1 MSRRAPPPM
10 GAGKGS
16 GRPPAL
22 PALLP
27 ACLPALPALLLAA
40 AILTTM
46 PRGTMQ
52 GPHEKRLLEDLLD
65 DYNVLER
72 PVANESE
79 PLEIKFGLT
88 LQQIIDVD
96 EKNQLLI
103 TNIWLSLEWTD
114 YNLRWN
120 HSEYGNVKD
129 LRITP
134 NKIWRPDVLMYN
146 SADEGFDGTYHTNV
160 VVRDS
165 GKCLYVPP
173 GIFKSTCKID
183 ITWFP
188 FDDQHCDMK
197 FGSWTYDGSQLDLI
211 LNSEEGGD
219 LSDFI
224 TNGEWY
230 LLGMP
235 GKKNVNMYA
244 CCPEPYVDV
253 TFTIQIRRRT
263 LYYFFNLIVPCVLIS
278 SMALLGFTLPPDSGE
293 KLTLGVT
300 ILLSLTVFLNMVAES
315 MPTTSDAV
323 PLIGTYFNCIMF
335 MVASSVVLTVV
346 VLNFH
351 HRTAD
356 IHEMPGW
363 VKKVFLLWLPWIL
376 CMSRPGRKITRK
388 QLLMSS
394 RMKELE
400 LKERSSKSLLAN
412 VLDIDDDFRRSH
424 GVPGVPNSAAFMR
437 TASTLEDAS
446 SGSPACPVAARDL
459 QAILRELQFIT
470 NRMKKNDEEMELIND
485 WKFAA
490 MVVDRFCL
498 IIFTVFTII
507 ATVAVLL
514 SAPHIIVQ

>member
-1 MSRRAPPPM
+1 MNRREFPLSLMATAFLIVTTLP
-10 GAGKGS
+10 GS
-16 GRPPAL
+16 Q
-22 PALLP
+22 
-27 ACLPALPALLLAA
+27 
-40 AILTTM
+40 
-46 PRGTMQ
+46 Q
-52 GPHEKRLLEDLLD
+52 GPHEKRLLNNLLGP
-65 DYNVLER
+65 YNVLER

-79 PLEIKFGLT
+79 PLEVKFGLT

-103 TNIWLSLEWTD
+103 TNIWLSLEWND

-120 HSEYGNVKD
+120 ESDYGGVKD

-134 NKIWRPDVLMYN
+134 NKLWKPDVLMYN
-146 SADEGFDGTYHTNV
+146 SADEGFDGTFQTNV
-160 VVRDS
+160 VVKHNGS
-165 GKCLYVPP
+165 CLYVPP

-197 FGSWTYDGSQLDLI
+197 FGSWTYDGNQLDLV
-211 LNSEEGGD
+211 LNSEDGGD

-235 GKKNVNMYA
+235 GKKNTIVYQ

-293 KLTLGVT
+293 KLTLG
-300 ILLSLTVFLNMVAES
+300 
-315 MPTTSDAV
+315 
-323 PLIGTYFNCIMF
+323 TYFNCIMF

-346 VLNFH
+346 VLNYH

-356 IHEMPGW
+356 IHEMPQW
-363 VKKVFLLWLPWIL
+363 IKTVFLQWLPWL
-376 CMSRPGRKITRK
+376 LGMSRPGKKITRK
-388 QLLMSS
+388 TILMNS

-412 VLDIDDDFRRSH
+412 VLDIDDDFRNVS
-424 GVPGVPNSAAFMR
+424 GGNNASMTTTSLGGAFMR
-437 TASTLEDAS
+437 HPTTIEDTALPG
-446 SGSPACPVAARDL
+446 SGTQRDL
-459 QAILRELQFIT
+459 QHILRELQFIT
-470 NRMKKNDEEMELIND
+470 NRMKKADEEAEVISD

-498 IIFTVFTII
+498 IIFTLFTII